1 MARRKNDYEIT
12 ELSIKTSYLDAF
24 KFLTIN
30 GYGSQSRK
38 LEELQKQI
46 SEDKSR
52 LESKMAEDRDAIMKA
67 LKELQLKNERQAQ
80 TVIEVK
86 DWLAGIDSVILEL
99 QRKHAD
105 ITQDDLNA
113 IKDPLEKAIGKLND
127 KMNLVISYLEK
138 QGTFKRSQ
146 D

>member
-12 ELSIKTSYLDAF
+12 ELSIKTSYIDAF

-30 GYGSQSRK
+30 GYESQSRK

-80 TVIEVK
+80 TVIAVK
-86 DWLAGIDSVILEL
+86 DWPAGIDSVILEL

-113 IKDPLEKAIGKLND
+113 IKDPLEKVIGKLND

-138 QGTFKRSQ
+138 QDTFKRSQ
-146 D
+146 G